1 MSKSKKKKDTK
12 GRYPRNVAVG
22 DMEITVRRMK
32 PVDEARVAEFAN
44 RLPRHD
50 LLFLRRDITE
60 PKVLSAWVKEL
71 EDGWISSLVAER
83 DGNMLGV
90 SAVVRD
96 EHSWSPHVGELRVL
110 LSAEARGSGIGRL
123 LIQES
128 FLLALSLGL
137 EKLTAQMTADQQAAI
152 AVFQGMGF
160 RTEALLRDHVR
171 DSDRLKHDIVILSHD
186 VAEFQAKMEQYGL
199 TEAF

>member
-1 MSKSKKKKDTK
+1 MSNDIS
-12 GRYPRNVAVG
+12 RYPR
-22 DMEITVRRMK
+22 TVNFGGADVELRMMT
-32 PVDEARVAEFAN
+32 PADEAAVLNFA
-44 RLPRHD
+44 RELPVHD

-60 PKVLSAWVKEL
+60 PKVLKAWVKEL
-71 EDGWISSLVAER
+71 EEGTITSLVAMQGEQL
-83 DGNMLGV
+83 LGC

-110 LSAEARGSGIGRL
+110 LSPDSRQQGLGRT

-128 FLLALSLGL
+128 FIVALSQGL

-152 AVFQGMGF
+152 AVFEDLGF
-160 RTEALLRDHVR
+160 RAEALLRDQVR
-171 DSDRLKHDIVILSHD
+171 DGSGVKHDIVILSHD

-199 TEAF
+199 QDAF